1 MNAFGELI
9 ARDAVRIE
17 RLLPGPIERVWSY
30 FIDADKRRLWI
41 GGGVIEPFA
50 GGRVDIVV
58 DNGSLSEKGDPP
70 PEKYAGNHGKGSIAG
85 RVVACEPPHL
95 LAYRWSHGD
104 ADPSEV
110 RIELEE
116 RGGKVLLTLTHE
128 RLPTR
133 DWLLSVSAGWHTHL
147 DILAARLA
155 GELPQSF
162 WRTMTGLESVYE
174 KRIPTW

>member
-17 RLLPGPIERVWSY
+17 RLLPGPAGRVWGY
-30 FIDADKRRLWI
+30 FMDAEKRRLWM

-50 GGRVDIVV
+50 GGRVEIFIRNAD
-58 DNGSLSEKGDPP
+58 LSDAGDPP
-70 PEKYAGNHGKGSIAG
+70 PPKYAGDGGKGRILG
-85 RVVACEPPHL
+85 QVVACEPPHL
-95 LAYRWSHGD
+95 LVYLWEHGSGE
-104 ADPSEV
+104 PSEV
-110 RIELEE
+110 RIELED
-116 RGGKVLLTLTHE
+116 RGDKVLLTLTHE

-155 GELPQSF
+155 GEAPSSF

-174 KRIPTW
+174 KRIPSW